1 MDRWRWKLAGPDPC
15 GGRCSLGTGRK
26 KGGAGL
32 YQLVQRGPIR
42 GELQVMMSSRELYSR
57 ASRGGEVITPVLL
70 SADVTGSVT
79 EESDLDSALLQR
91 CSLTPR
97 KNVSLCVGR
106 AA

>member
-15 GGRCSLGTGRK
+15 GGRCSLETGRK
-26 KGGAGL
+26 RRGAGL

-42 GELQVMMSSRELYSR
+42 GELQVMMSSRDLYRVSH
-57 ASRGGEVITPVLL
+57 SDEVIIPVLL
-70 SADVTGSVT
+70 SAGVTGSLT

-97 KNVSLCVGR
+97 KNVSLDV
-106 AA
+106 